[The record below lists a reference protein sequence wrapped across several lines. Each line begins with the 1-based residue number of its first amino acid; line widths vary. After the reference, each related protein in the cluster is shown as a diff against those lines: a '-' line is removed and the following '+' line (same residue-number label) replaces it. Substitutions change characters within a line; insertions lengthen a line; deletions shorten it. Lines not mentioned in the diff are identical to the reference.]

1 MLAKSPPACRHLVFA
16 VGLLFI
22 AGEQALA
29 QIPGPADIQRVP
41 ERYDNPLRPLVT
53 PEAPVM
59 IPAPPEAVAGEDLEA
74 VRFTLRDVQIEGNT
88 ALSDDTLGP
97 LWADRIDTEISVA
110 EIYRIANQISA
121 TYRDAGYIITRAIV
135 PAQRIGDDG
144 AVRIQVVEGFIST
157 ISVEGLPEGN
167 SGRIEKMLGHIR
179 GERPLNVKT
188 LERYLLLANDL
199 AGVELESV
207 LRPAA
212 DEIGAAELAVA
223 VSRDM
228 ADGYL
233 SYDNRGSKLLGPG
246 QFELGGFLNS
256 PLELDGIFG
265 GRLVVAS
272 PISELMYGEVTYG
285 QPIGSDGL
293 RLNFSYLRART
304 APSGALKQLEIEGT
318 SEEGSVALEYP
329 LIRSRLENLRLG
341 IRFAARHSKTESIG
355 NTVLAADDL
364 RVLSV
369 GVTYDWFDAWRGINL
384 VSIGASKGLDMLG
397 ASDRTDPN
405 LSRTGGRADF
415 TKLYGELSRL
425 QDVGAGVSVLVAGA
439 FQYTNEALLASE
451 EFGAGGDRFGR
462 GYDPSEISGDQGAG
476 FSIEF
481 RHDTDLNIPY
491 VDSLQ
496 PYAFFDTA
504 AVWDN
509 EINAADRRTLAS
521 AGLGVRVEVADR
533 FNGFIEIAQPIE
545 PAVATRG
552 DEDPRLFGG
561 ISVRF

>member
-1 MLAKSPPACRHLVFA
+1 MKPGSLFPIDFLLCCRVDRP
-16 VGLLFI
+16 VGRR
-22 AGEQALA
+22 QKAL
-29 QIPGPADIQRVP
+29 
-41 ERYDNPLRPLVT
+41 
-53 PEAPVM
+53 
-59 IPAPPEAVAGEDLEA
+59 
-74 VRFTLRDVQIEGNT
+74 
-88 ALSDDTLGP
+88 
-97 LWADRIDTEISVA
+97 
-110 EIYRIANQISA
+110 RIAVEILKL
-121 TYRDAGYIITRAIV
+121 V
-135 PAQRIGDDG
+135 MAQ
-144 AVRIQVVEGFIST
+144 APQ
-157 ISVEGLPEGN
+157 
-167 SGRIEKMLGHIR
+167 K
-179 GERPLNVKT
+179 
-188 LERYLLLANDL
+188 
-199 AGVELESV
+199 
-207 LRPAA
+207 
-212 DEIGAAELAVA
+212 
-223 VSRDM
+223 
-228 ADGYL
+228 
-233 SYDNRGSKLLGPG
+233 GSKANETHANGNRDKKHNAAHPALPRSGSLKV
-246 QFELGGFLNS
+246 
-256 PLELDGIFG
+256 
-265 GRLVVAS
+265 GRSACQACQVPW

-405 LSRTGGRADF
+405 LSRAGGRADF